1 MLKIIKKQK
10 IFSIKKQKIIYLH
23 KNKNM
28 AIRYTTLDERKEAC
42 IRTLVRFMREN
53 GIYFK
58 YQNEIYK
65 DGALSLNYNEFD
77 LCKLI
82 KKLGGTYGDGHM
94 GVFTRAFT
102 WSKTKNGRRY
112 WSDMLYSWLNYY
124 DNNIKKQEI
133 YRRKYA

>member
-10 IFSIKKQKIIYLH
+10 IFSITKQKIIYLH

-42 IRTLVRFMREN
+42 IRTLVRFLREK

-65 DGALSLNYNEFD
+65 YGVVCHYYNEFD

-82 KKLGGTYGDGHM
+82 KKIGGTYSDGRIYA
-94 GVFTRAFT
+94 FTRTFS
-102 WSKTKNGRRY
+102 WSDTKNGRKY
-112 WSDMLYSWLNYY
+112 WSDILDSWKDYY
-124 DNNIKKQEI
+124 NNNIKKQEI

>member
-1 MLKIIKKQK
+1 M
-10 IFSIKKQKIIYLH
+10 H

-42 IRTLVRFMREN
+42 IRTLVRFLREN

-65 DGALSLNYNEFD
+65 YGVVFHYYNEFD

-82 KKLGGTYGDGHM
+82 KKIGGKYSDGRIYA
-94 GVFTRAFT
+94 FTRTFS
-102 WSKTKNGRRY
+102 WSKTKDGRKY
-112 WSDMLYSWLNYY
+112 WSDILDSWKDYY

-133 YRRKYA
+133 YRKND

>member
-10 IFSIKKQKIIYLH
+10 IFSITKQKIIYLR

-42 IRTLVRFMREN
+42 IRTLVRFLREN

-58 YQNEIYK
+58 YQNEIYRQ
-65 DGALSLNYNEFD
+65 GAHYYHEYD

-82 KKLGGTYGDGHM
+82 KKIGGVYGDGC
-94 GVFTRAFT
+94 VFSMTRAFI
-102 WSKTKNGRRY
+102 WSKTKDGLQY
-112 WSDMLYSWLNYY
+112 WKKIKDSWRDYY
-124 DNNIKKQEI
+124 GNNIKKQEI
-133 YRRKYA
+133 YR

>member
-10 IFSIKKQKIIYLH
+10 IFSITKQKIIYLH

-42 IRTLVRFMREN
+42 IRTLVRFLREK

-65 DGALSLNYNEFD
+65 YGVVCHYYNEFD
-77 LCKLI
+77 LCNLI
-82 KKLGGTYGDGHM
+82 KKIGGTYSDGHI
-94 GVFTRAFT
+94 GVFTRAFP
-102 WSKTKNGRRY
+102 WSNTKNGRKY
-112 WSDMLYSWLNYY
+112 WSDMLDSWKGYY
-124 DNNIKKQEI
+124 DNNINKQEI

>member
-10 IFSIKKQKIIYLH
+10 IFSITKQKIIYLH

-42 IRTLVRFMREN
+42 IRTLVRFLREK

-65 DGALSLNYNEFD
+65 
-77 LCKLI
+77 
-82 KKLGGTYGDGHM
+82 
-94 GVFTRAFT
+94 
-102 WSKTKNGRRY
+102 
-112 WSDMLYSWLNYY
+112 
-124 DNNIKKQEI
+124 
-133 YRRKYA
+133 

>member
-1 MLKIIKKQK
+1 
-10 IFSIKKQKIIYLH
+10 
-23 KNKNM
+23 M

-42 IRTLVRFMREN
+42 IRTFVRFLREN

-65 DGALSLNYNEFD
+65 CGVFNYYNEFN

-82 KKLGGTYGDGHM
+82 KKIGGKYGDGHI
-94 GVFTRAFT
+94 GVFTRAFP
-102 WSKTKNGRRY
+102 WSNTKNGRKY
-112 WSDMLYSWLNYY
+112 WSDMLDSWLNYY
-124 DNNIKKQEI
+124 NNNIKKQEV

>member
-10 IFSIKKQKIIYLH
+10 IFSITKQKIIYLH

-42 IRTLVRFMREN
+42 IRTLVRFLREK

-58 YQNEIYK
+58 YQNEVYRQ
-65 DGALSLNYNEFD
+65 GAHYYHEYD

-82 KKLGGTYGDGHM
+82 KKIGGVYGDGC
-94 GVFTRAFT
+94 VFSMTRAFI
-102 WSKTKNGRRY
+102 WSNTKDGLQY
-112 WSDMLYSWLNYY
+112 WKKIKDSWRDYY
-124 DNNIKKQEI
+124 GNNIKKQEI
-133 YRRKYA
+133 YR

>member
-1 MLKIIKKQK
+1 M
-10 IFSIKKQKIIYLH
+10 H

-42 IRTLVRFMREN
+42 IRTLVRFLREN

-65 DGALSLNYNEFD
+65 YGVVFHYYNEFD

-82 KKLGGTYGDGHM
+82 KKIGGKYSDGRIYA
-94 GVFTRAFT
+94 FTRTFS
-102 WSKTKNGRRY
+102 WSNTKDGLQY
-112 WSDMLYSWLNYY
+112 WKKIKDSWLNYY

-133 YRRKYA
+133 YR

>member
-10 IFSIKKQKIIYLH
+10 IFSITKQKIIYLH

-28 AIRYTTLDERKEAC
+28 AIRYTTLNERKEAC
-42 IRTLVRFMREN
+42 IRTFVRFMREK

-58 YQNEIYK
+58 YQNERYRYI
-65 DGALSLNYNEFD
+65 ALSLKYNEYD
-77 LCKLI
+77 LCKFI
-82 KKLGGTYGDGHM
+82 KNLGGIYGDGHI
-94 GVFTRAFT
+94 GVFTRAFP
-102 WSKTKNGRRY
+102 WSNTKNGRKY

-133 YRRKYA
+133 YRRKYT